1 MRYHRTCAAL
11 TLAGLGAALAGA
23 PGAVRADVTIEEQ
36 TTFDFAI
43 IRAHGT
49 TTEYTTADKQRR
61 DSDLHCEGFMSL
73 FCGNAQSGEIIRL
86 DRDVQWALEP
96 KKKEYRETPFPTAA
110 QRQAAE
116 QQVQAMIEKMKQCPV
131 PQSTASAPDTSK
143 CQMSPPKFDVK
154 QTGSH
159 ATLAGHD
166 TQLTQMA
173 LTQSCTNRETGDV
186 CDFVFAFDSWLT
198 QDQIA
203 GLDEHKAFQAAYVR
217 KLGLN
222 DPNSLVQKQMQQFL
236 APYRDALKQLGVKAS
251 DLKGYPLKTTIRIA
265 FGGEHCAS
273 AKGQASTAG
282 SGNAGSG
289 NVVGDASQAA
299 GNAAAGSAAGAAG
312 SAAGTAAGNAASNSA
327 AGSIMGSAASAFSS
341 KLVSGLFAKKK
352 TEAAAAN
359 TGAASAGTPAS
370 PLPPGMIQAAQFTIE
385 TTSINPAALPPAQFD
400 IPAGWKLIPPQPQ
413 KAAKEFSCPKS
424 GA

>member
-1 MRYHRTCAAL
+1 MRYDRTCAAL
-11 TLAGLGAALAGA
+11 MLAGLGAAIAGA
-23 PGAVRADVTIEEQ
+23 PGAVRADVTIDEQ

-96 KKKEYRETPFPTAA
+96 KKKEYRETPFPTPA

-116 QQVQAMIEKMKQCPV
+116 QQALAVMEKMKQCPV

-143 CQMSPPKFDVK
+143 CQMGPPKFDVK

-159 ATLAGHD
+159 ATFAGHD

-186 CDFVFAFDSWLT
+186 CDFLFAFDSWLT
-198 QDQIA
+198 QEHIP
-203 GLDEHKAFQAAYVR
+203 GIDEHKAFQAAYFK

-222 DPNSLVQKQMQQFL
+222 DPNSLMQKQMQQFL
-236 APYRDALKQLGVKAS
+236 APYRDSLKQLGGKAG

-273 AKGQASTAG
+273 AKEHQSTTG
-282 SGNAGSG
+282 TGSG

-299 GNAAAGSAAGAAG
+299 GYAAASSSAGAAG
-312 SAAGTAAGNAASNSA
+312 SAAGTAAGNAAGNNA
-327 AGSIMGSAASAFSS
+327 AGSIVGSAASAFGS
-341 KLVSGLFAKKK
+341 KLVSGLFQKKK
-352 TEAAAAN
+352 AEAAAAN
-359 TGAASAGTPAS
+359 TTAASAGAPAS
-370 PLPPGMIQAAQFTIE
+370 PLPPGMIQAAQITME
-385 TTSINPAALPPAQFD
+385 TTSINPAAVPPAQFD
-400 IPAGWKLIPPQPQ
+400 IPAGWKLIAPKPE

>member
-1 MRYHRTCAAL
+1 MRYDRTCAAL
-11 TLAGLGAALAGA
+11 MLAGLAAAIAGA
-23 PGAVRADVTIEEQ
+23 PGAVRADVTIDEQ

-49 TTEYTTADKQRR
+49 STEYTTADKQRR

-86 DRDVQWALEP
+86 DREVQWALEP
-96 KKKEYRETPFPTAA
+96 KKKEYRETPFPTPA

-116 QQVQAMIEKMKQCPV
+116 QQALAVMEKMKQCPV

-159 ATLAGHD
+159 ATFAGHD

-186 CDFVFAFDSWLT
+186 CDFLFAFDSWLT
-198 QDQIA
+198 QEHIP
-203 GLDEHKAFQAAYVR
+203 GIDEHKAFQTAYFK

-222 DPNSLVQKQMQQFL
+222 DPNSLMQKQMQQFL
-236 APYRDALKQLGVKAS
+236 APYRDSLKQLGGKAG

-273 AKGQASTAG
+273 AKGHQSTTGTG
-282 SGNAGSG
+282 SGSG
-289 NVVGDASQAA
+289 NVVGEASQAA
-299 GNAAAGSAAGAAG
+299 GNAAASSSAGAAG
-312 SAAGTAAGNAASNSA
+312 SAAGTAAGNAAGNSA
-327 AGSIMGSAASAFSS
+327 AGSIMGSAASAFGS

-359 TGAASAGTPAS
+359 TGAASAGAPAS
-370 PLPPGMIQAAQFTIE
+370 PLPPGMIQAAQITME
-385 TTSINPAALPPAQFD
+385 TTSINPAAVPPAQFD